1 MTTLR
6 DEIDRFKAWAP
17 PTDRRHGEWECDYK
31 HWPQLL
37 DAAITAIDQHAGRE
51 LSPDVAEDLLYVL
64 ARDNESESVRE
75 HLVQNPDV
83 LSALAGYA
91 TKSLD
96 ADAKWQI
103 AVSVADTQLP
113 DGAELIRPFLNDED
127 EYVRRRSLMAYA
139 SFAPREAEEI
149 AIKNLAATFE
159 YTRIAALHVLYALD
173 SPHLVSALEVLENDP
188 SGHVRGNVRKLREER
203 QNKAVNPGGGS
214 SGF

>member
-6 DEIDRFKAWAP
+6 DEIDRFKAWTP

-37 DAAITAIDQHAGRE
+37 SAAITAIDQHAGRE
-51 LSPDVAEDLLYVL
+51 LSPDVADDLLYVL
-64 ARDNESESVRE
+64 GRDNESESVRE

-83 LSALAGYA
+83 LSALAKYA
-91 TKSLD
+91 TESLD

-103 AVSVADTQLP
+103 AVSFADAKLP

-149 AIKNLAATFE
+149 AIKNLRLCKTIS
-159 YTRIAALHVLYALD
+159 YRIGIDLRYGFRAFFGDA
-173 SPHLVSALEVLENDP
+173 
-188 SGHVRGNVRKLREER
+188 GRKCC
-203 QNKAVNPGGGS
+203 
-214 SGF
+214 